1 MVHLWAE
8 KQSLEWVPTFRPAN
22 LSALQNLAPFILV
35 TASAAD
41 RPFRQADLVGVM
53 SGAEALILYVAVEHL
68 KRWRQGKERGMGS
81 AISPYPGSFLELIVV
96 LPARVPRE
104 RP

>member
-8 KQSLEWVPTFRPAN
+8 KQSLQWGPTFRPAN

-41 RPFRQADLVGVM
+41 CPFPQADLVGVM
-53 SGAEALILYVAVEHL
+53 SGAETLILNVAVEQM
-68 KRWRQGKERGMGS
+68 KRWRQGKERDGEWLKAEG
-81 AISPYPGSFLELIVV
+81 
-96 LPARVPRE
+96 
-104 RP
+104 